1 MSEKRK
7 IRVFELKKGLFITPK
22 NYERFAK
29 RYDKAV
35 ARSEKAFPFRNHEGK
50 VYRIETAYVEFVL
63 KTMQTMDHGEL
74 IDKANRYK
82 KDEEKLT
89 KEEFEIK
96 QEKYK
101 QEYIAQEK
109 ARTVN
114 KKIWSMD
121 GQVMNKQKF
130 DSEPTKE
137 SKKPPKK
144 K

>member
-1 MSEKRK
+1 MTK
-7 IRVFELKKGLFITPK
+7 
-22 NYERFAK
+22 
-29 RYDKAV
+29 
-35 ARSEKAFPFRNHEGK
+35 
-50 VYRIETAYVEFVL
+50 
-63 KTMQTMDHGEL
+63 
-74 IDKANRYK
+74 
-82 KDEEKLT
+82 EEKLT